1 MSKMRKKYD
10 IFISYRREG
19 GSEMA
24 KHLRDT
30 LTERGYRVFLDVES
44 LGRGPFNTALYDV
57 IDNARDFLLILSPGA
72 LDRCFNEGDWVRHE
86 IERALEKGKNIVP
99 VMLKD
104 FAFPETL
111 PDSIDSIRMQ
121 NGPAGTNIEY
131 YDAYVTRLEE
141 FLESKPRPLW
151 MRLTAALAAVAVIVA
166 VAFTVRY
173 CVTTYPL
180 TRRQKNL
187 VSSAISYMTLNLN
200 YADHAGSQY
209 LKALNRAQ
217 QYVEGRTTDSKATVR
232 LDMNNYRNAID
243 KQISSL
249 TTLPDALFRQL
260 TDDGSRIDPGNL
272 SAMKAALKSMLSEY
286 LYRIDLIKKYFLE
299 DSGLRTE
306 FMTEYIDILRSLA
319 ELDGEM
325 FFYQLNEMVLPVT
338 NESALTQL
346 KNEYLPMMS
355 FVYAK
360 RINLSHD
367 RDVVMGNQEAIFQQ
381 YERQY
386 DRRDELLERESHYV
400 DSDMIREEI
409 EYLER
414 MRENLGIDTTQ
425 LVERLR
431 NLLVDKEKLED
442 DKQALADAQD
452 ENQRLREEAYEKFK
466 PLEDDEQGIL
476 WGKGRRFITMKMP
489 AAAAECFS
497 LYIEH
502 GDEVERICGT
512 AGLRFAENY
521 ERLGIPGGV
530 VIGLYE
536 EGLPH
541 QAVELGDIIYA
552 VGGEP
557 ILNDEQYSDATAA
570 GGKFDISVLRFTAT
584 GYETLSSVIDTSLGR
599 LGMLSLAE

>member
-10 IFISYRREG
+10 VFISYRREG

-24 KHLRDT
+24 KHMRDT

-232 LDMNNYRNAID
+232 LDMNNYRDAID

-386 DRRDELLERESHYV
+386 DRREELLEREASYV
-400 DSDMIREEI
+400 DTDMIREEI

-431 NLLVDKEKLED
+431 NLLADKEKLED

-452 ENQRLREEAYEKFK
+452 ENKRLREEAYEKFK

-521 ERLGIPGGV
+521 ESLGIPGGV

-536 EGLPH
+536 EGQPH